1 MGASDAGDS
10 AIMIKFFNE
19 KYHTEETDSMA
30 HFNLVTSEDTN
41 IATLFGDT
49 YEKDVWHTLRFEIVD
64 EGDKV
69 NCYVYFDGTL
79 TETMVFLDMIT
90 SMEFETRFK
99 FSNIQVD
106 FDDVYIAY

>member
-1 MGASDAGDS
+1 MGASDAENT

-19 KYHTEETDSMA
+19 KYHTDGVDSMV
-30 HFNLVTSEDTN
+30 HINMVTSEDTD

-79 TETMVFLDMIT
+79 TETMGFQDMIT

-99 FSNIQVD
+99 FSDIQVD